1 MIETLKEFALK
12 LTAMVDKPALNEMT
26 DAVDT
31 TAASISDFAQKAI
44 GVLTAGA
51 FAMAVQ
57 DTVNRF
63 NGLADAAARMGNI
76 TAKELDRLGYI
87 ADHTG
92 SSADVASASFENL
105 SKMIGEAAN
114 GVGGG
119 AELFTKY
126 GLSAKNADGSIKSV
140 TQVLDELKAK
150 MSKLS
155 QSQKAAILQQMGM
168 DKTLVD
174 MVSTDTQAL
183 AYEYDKR
190 TQLLGVN
197 ADEMGE
203 LSADFN
209 DNLGKMTRSFSDVM
223 TAVVVRI
230 LPPLTDAFKTVTR
243 WITESGDKIVKIIEP
258 FTAVI
263 RVMVRLINGALVA
276 VGSFIDI
283 VGGLPGY
290 LALATVAWKALNV
303 VMNASP
309 MVKAASLIA
318 GVVSAIGLLI
328 DDFKVAKAGGESF
341 FQFWNEPW
349 FDRFLKG
356 AEGVIS
362 FFGNLENLL
371 LSFGGTLSGVVVG
384 IFTGDFALL
393 EEQGLA
399 FFDAF
404 KGMWEGFRDF
414 VWGIF
419 DGLAGALEYAFQ
431 KFFPDAH
438 ETVTAFGDAI
448 SSAANTL
455 LKAISDLFDKGLGE
469 LGDKVLGW
477 VAGIGGKI
485 SGAIGGV
492 KSFLG
497 LGDDEKGGVLT
508 PDSATVAAI
517 APTTYAQQSTMTN
530 INNTVN
536 QTFNVKSRE
545 EAGFLA
551 TKTPRL
557 MGGAA

>member
-341 FQFWNEPW
+341 FQF
-349 FDRFLKG
+349 
-356 AEGVIS
+356 
-362 FFGNLENLL
+362 
-371 LSFGGTLSGVVVG
+371 
-384 IFTGDFALL
+384 
-393 EEQGLA
+393 
-399 FFDAF
+399 
-404 KGMWEGFRDF
+404 
-414 VWGIF
+414 
-419 DGLAGALEYAFQ
+419 
-431 KFFPDAH
+431 
-438 ETVTAFGDAI
+438 
-448 SSAANTL
+448 
-455 LKAISDLFDKGLGE
+455 
-469 LGDKVLGW
+469 
-477 VAGIGGKI
+477 
-485 SGAIGGV
+485 
-492 KSFLG
+492 
-497 LGDDEKGGVLT
+497 
-508 PDSATVAAI
+508 
-517 APTTYAQQSTMTN
+517 
-530 INNTVN
+530 
-536 QTFNVKSRE
+536 
-545 EAGFLA
+545 
-551 TKTPRL
+551 
-557 MGGAA
+557 